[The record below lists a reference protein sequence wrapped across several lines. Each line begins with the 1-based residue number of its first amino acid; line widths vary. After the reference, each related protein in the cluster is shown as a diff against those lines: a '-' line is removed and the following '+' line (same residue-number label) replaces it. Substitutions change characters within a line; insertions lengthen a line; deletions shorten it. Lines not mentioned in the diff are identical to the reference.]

1 MPFDTNYHYYEPEY
15 TGIPY
20 DYEMWND
27 LLNADT
33 VTADDMP
40 GPIGFQT
47 AMAFIEK
54 YYLQKLA
61 LERDL
66 EKTYQETPEQDIRED
81 IQNQITDLTAETD
94 SCLQFLREFREKW
107 SLSGTEYSTGGL
119 KEDGQLTAV
128 RFILDHMDAGID
140 PLDLTQ

>member
-27 LLNADT
+27 LLNTETTA
-33 VTADDMP
+33 ADDMP

-61 LERDL
+61 LKREL
-66 EKTYQETPEQDIRED
+66 EKTYQGTPEQEGT
-81 IQNQITDLTAETD
+81 QKQIADLTAETD

-107 SLSGTEYSTGGL
+107 SLPGTEYSTGGL